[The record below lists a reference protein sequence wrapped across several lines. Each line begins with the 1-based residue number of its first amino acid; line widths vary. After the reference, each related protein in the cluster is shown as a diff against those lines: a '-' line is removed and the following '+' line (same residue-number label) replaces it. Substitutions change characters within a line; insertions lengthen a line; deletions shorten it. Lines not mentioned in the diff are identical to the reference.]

1 MHVVL
6 RIKEQAGHQGG
17 PLLTQPTLSH
27 FFSMGPP
34 DLTVPSSFVS
44 DQRDHATCSRVRKVR
59 GCRSQAQPWP
69 RYYWWQVQ
77 SRKGT

>member
-1 MHVVL
+1 MQVVL
-6 RIKEQAGHQGG
+6 RIKNRLGTREDPFLHNLPCPISSVWG
-17 PLLTQPTLSH
+17 PLTSLCLCRLSVTNGI
-27 FFSMGPP
+27 M
-34 DLTVPSSFVS
+34 
-44 DQRDHATCSRVRKVR
+44 QRSRVRKVR